1 MNWKSFLRR
10 SIALSLA
17 VVALYL
23 VVLTGGASASADA
36 LSATL
41 GAHRNLV
48 LALVQSELSAL
59 GRLPSEGALH
69 TADFNFW
76 QRLVID
82 QSSLLRTGLPS
93 APDEPVEGNP
103 PSAPL
108 EQAPL
113 QSFPADQL
121 DPEDPA
127 EEIPVIPGEGE
138 TIVPRQILPSAG
150 QEQAGGVYLF
160 NRTSKKVDMPSIMA
174 AACPVTITGGDEPQV
189 LIVHT
194 HGSEA
199 YQPTSGQS
207 YEPSDPYRTLDNEHN
222 ITRIG
227 AEVKTVLEGLG
238 VSVLHDRT
246 LHDYPNY
253 NGSYTRSAE
262 TIRQY
267 LNEYPSIQ
275 IVLDIHRDALIGED
289 GTVYKP
295 LTVVDGEDV
304 AQVLL
309 IVGTDEGGQQHDN
322 WVQNLVFAGKVQ
334 SAMNL
339 LYPTLARP
347 VTLRTSRFNQQ
358 YRVGSLLVEM
368 GSHGNTLEESLAA
381 ARHFARSLG
390 LVLLQNKAP

>member
-1 MNWKSFLRR
+1 MNLKSFLRR
-10 SIALSLA
+10 SAALSLA
-17 VVALYL
+17 VVAVYL
-23 VVLTGGASASADA
+23 TILTGGVGTSADLFA
-36 LSATL
+36 AI
-41 GAHRNLV
+41 GAQRNLV

-59 GRLPSEGALH
+59 NTRPPEGEPH
-69 TADFNFW
+69 TADFTLW
-76 QRLVID
+76 QRLVVG
-82 QSSLLRTGLPS
+82 QSPLLSGGF
-93 APDEPVEGNP
+93 APPTDEPGEPFP
-103 PSAPL
+103 PSAPPEQTPL
-108 EQAPL
+108 ET
-113 QSFPADQL
+113 FPSHDL

-127 EEIPVIPGEGE
+127 EETPVAPDEGE
-138 TIVPRQILPSAG
+138 TIIAKQILPSAG
-150 QEQAGGVYLF
+150 QENAGGVYLF
-160 NRTSKKVDMPSIMA
+160 NRTSKNIDMPSIVS
-174 AACPVTITGGDEPQV
+174 AACPVTISNADGPQV

-194 HGSEA
+194 HGTEA
-199 YQPTSGQS
+199 YQPTAANS
-207 YEPSDPYRTLDNEHN
+207 YEPSDPYRTLDNDRN

-227 AEVKTVLEGLG
+227 AEVKTVLEGLS

-262 TIRQY
+262 TILRY
-267 LNEYPSIQ
+267 LDEYPSIQ
-275 IVLDIHRDALIGED
+275 IVLDIHRDALIGDD
-289 GTVYKP
+289 GRVYKP
-295 LTVVDGEDV
+295 LTTVDGEEV

-309 IVGTDEGGQQHDN
+309 IVGTDEGGQRHDN

-358 YRVGSLLVEM
+358 YRAGSLLVEM

-390 LVLLQNKAP
+390 LVVLQNRAP